1 MLDPQTK
8 KRVGTSFSGHREK
21 YSHIV
26 YTPAEILI
34 QRVKKL
40 EPEEIARRIK
50 QFDQETCT
58 EVFLSELKGVLPTP
72 EQVKPLVQSHNPSML
87 IFCQVGKLN
96 VYRNAEPEELA
107 GLHASDRLMVKLI
120 QIERL
125 GPRIQGMLYK
135 CKFEEQWLLL
145 DEVKVYSTIPRHIAE
160 YDARRVLEKLARLVK
175 RCYMLNSS
183 KKCSM

>member
-1 MLDPQTK
+1 MLVRLSVPHHT
-8 KRVGTSFSGHREK
+8 K
-21 YSHIV
+21 YSYIAH
-26 YTPAEILI
+26 THPEILI

-40 EPEEIARRIK
+40 EPEEIARRIQ

-72 EQVKPLVQSHNPSML
+72 EQVRVVVQNHNALML
-87 IFCQVGKLN
+87 TFSQVGKLN
-96 VYRNAEPEELA
+96 VYRNAEFEELA

-125 GPRIQGMLYK
+125 GPRIESMLYK

-145 DEVKVYSTIPRHIAE
+145 DEVTASIILRCMTEHVC
-160 YDARRVLEKLARLVK
+160 RVPGKSVRLVK
-175 RCYMLNSS
+175 RYCMPNSS

>member
-1 MLDPQTK
+1 M
-8 KRVGTSFSGHREK
+8 
-21 YSHIV
+21 
-26 YTPAEILI
+26 
-34 QRVKKL
+34 
-40 EPEEIARRIK
+40 
-50 QFDQETCT
+50 
-58 EVFLSELKGVLPTP
+58 
-72 EQVKPLVQSHNPSML
+72 
-87 IFCQVGKLN
+87 
-96 VYRNAEPEELA
+96 YRNAEPEELA

-160 YDARRVLEKLARLVK
+160 YDARRVLEKSVRLVK